1 MEKWF
6 PAMDGV
12 MDAQIYG
19 GDTWREEC
27 GVVGVFCRSGK
38 AAPLILLALHALQH
52 RGQESAGIATSDGM
66 RVWTHKGL
74 GLVSQVFDPGR
85 PPDLPGHLGVGHVRY
100 STTGSTR
107 IENAQPLTVL
117 SPWGYLALAHNG
129 NLTNAGEL
137 RRSLEGGGTSFAS
150 TTDSEV
156 IAHLIAQAKASTL
169 EGAISRAMGVLEG
182 AYTVTLV
189 GGNKVCGFCDPHAIR
204 PLVVGEFAD
213 GYILASESCALDH
226 IGARFVAEVEP
237 GGLVVVEEGELT
249 IHQAQP
255 SQGRA
260 GCVFEYIY
268 FARPDTVWRGRNVH
282 QARRRMGRILAR
294 EHPVAADVV
303 IPVPDSGISAAM
315 GYAEAMGLPL
325 EIGLVKN
332 RYIGRTFIQPEQA
345 MRDFGVQAK
354 LNPVREVVQG
364 RRVVLVDDSIV
375 RGTTSSKIVGLLRA
389 AGAREVHVRISS
401 PPIRFP
407 CFYGIDTSSRG
418 ELVAARLSVEEIRR
432 LIGADSL
439 GFLSQEGLVEALKLA
454 REELCMACLDGQYPT
469 RIPREGE
476 VGRLALETLRL
487 LRR

>member
-1 MEKWF
+1 M
-6 PAMDGV
+6 M
-12 MDAQIYG
+12 
-19 GDTWREEC
+19 GDTLKEEC
-27 GVVGVFCRSGK
+27 GVVGVYCQSGK
-38 AAPLILLALHALQH
+38 AASLALLALHALQH
-52 RGQESAGIATSDGM
+52 RGQESAGIATSDGV

-85 PPDLPGHLGVGHVRY
+85 PPDLPGHLAVGHVRY

-107 IENAQPLTVL
+107 IENAQPLTT
-117 SPWGYLALAHNG
+117 SSRWGYLALAHNG
-129 NLTNAGEL
+129 NLTNAAEL
-137 RRSLEGGGTSFAS
+137 RGRLEKEGSSFVS

-156 IAHLIAQAKASTL
+156 ISHLIARAGDPTL
-169 EGAISRAMGVLEG
+169 EGAISLAMGELEG
-182 AYTVTLV
+182 AYTVVLV
-189 GGNKVCGFCDPHAIR
+189 GGGKLCGFCDPYGIR

-226 IGARFVAEVEP
+226 VGARFVAEVEP
-237 GGLVVVEEGELT
+237 GGLVVIERGQLT
-249 IHQAQP
+249 VHQAQP
-255 SQGRA
+255 PQGTA

-282 QARRRMGRILAR
+282 QARRHMGRILAR
-294 EHPVAADVV
+294 EHPAEADVV
-303 IPVPDSGISAAM
+303 VPVPDSGLSAAM
-315 GYAEAMGLPL
+315 GYAEATGIPL

-364 RRVVLVDDSIV
+364 RRIVLVDDSIV

-389 AGAREVHVRISS
+389 SGAREVHVRISS

-418 ELVAARLSVEEIRR
+418 ELVAARLSVEEIQR

-439 GFLSQEGLVEALKLA
+439 GFLSQEGLVEALGLA
-454 REELCMACLDGQYPT
+454 REELCMACLDGRYPT

-476 VGRLALETLRL
+476 AGRQALEFT
-487 LRR
+487 RRIR